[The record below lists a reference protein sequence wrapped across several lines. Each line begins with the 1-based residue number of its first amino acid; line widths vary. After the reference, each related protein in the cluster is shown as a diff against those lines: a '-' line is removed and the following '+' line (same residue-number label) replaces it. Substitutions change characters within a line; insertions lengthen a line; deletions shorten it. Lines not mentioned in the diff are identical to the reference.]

1 VKGYDAVSK
10 ADMFFNRVNKR
21 RSYELWSYAC
31 DLMSGGVS
39 TAKTHS
45 YGNTQYVFPLWMK
58 EMKNNQ
64 LVRMVRDSV
73 VKKISK
79 LNHTS
84 EQKTR
89 EAILPQFQSLFR
101 NDSRFACRM
110 IKMLDFSESET
121 KYLLGKKYLHKMKDI
136 LQCAE
141 KIDEKQVEIDS
152 SLDTKK
158 KIGEEKIESNDPKQ
172 PSIFDF

>member
-1 VKGYDAVSK
+1 
-10 ADMFFNRVNKR
+10 
-21 RSYELWSYAC
+21 
-31 DLMSGGVS
+31 
-39 TAKTHS
+39 
-45 YGNTQYVFPLWMK
+45 MK
-58 EMKNNQ
+58 EMKSNQ
-64 LVRMVRDSV
+64 PARMVRDSA

-84 EQKTR
+84 EQKTK

-101 NDSRFACRM
+101 NNSRFACKM
-110 IKMLDFSESET
+110 IKMLDFSESEI

-141 KIDEKQVEIDS
+141 KTDEKQGEIDIS
-152 SLDTKK
+152 SVVKK
-158 KIGEEKIESNDPKQ
+158 KAEEEKKESSDPKQ